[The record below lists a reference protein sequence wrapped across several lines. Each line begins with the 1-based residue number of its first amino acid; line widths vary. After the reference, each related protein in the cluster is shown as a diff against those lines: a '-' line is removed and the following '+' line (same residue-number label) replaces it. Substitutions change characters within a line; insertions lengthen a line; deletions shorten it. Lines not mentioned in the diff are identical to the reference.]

1 MKKIIDFIKDEE
13 GASLIEYALLVAL
26 IAVAAIAAMQLLG
39 ERASSTLQNV
49 ADQMPGGGGEGGGG
63 GGGE

>member
-1 MKKIIDFIKDEE
+1 MKKIMDFIKDEE

-39 ERASSTLQNV
+39 ERASSTLQNA
-49 ADQMPGGGGEGGGG
+49 ADQMPGGGGGG

>member
-1 MKKIIDFIKDEE
+1 MKKIMDFIKDEE

-39 ERASSTLQNV
+39 ERASSTLQNA
-49 ADQMPGGGGEGGGG
+49 ADQMPGGGGG